1 MFIDAQYQP
10 HSSSVRVTAL
20 AAMSPTTPTH
30 LALPPH
36 STRENSRAAV
46 PFRLLMEDV
55 ERSPR
60 AFAQSEERAVVC
72 LFIYSIFFFF
82 LTIYASDTV
91 QHHCHLSRAIALS
104 LPPFVMWK
112 QPFSCGDFL
121 SFHPDAWHSWQ
132 IGCGSEGDGLWKQC
146 PCPHYTHCG
155 HIHEGSQTHKHTD
168 IVCVCTQSHTQ
179 YSEPLSPALRQRKR
193 LCCKQG
199 DDLDVKHTK
208 KRKQEMEIL
217 TRFSSN
223 FDSNMCFSIA
233 SSIQTAAL
241 FNNLVFEAC
250 TYAHHSVFLHLWKD
264 PEFFFFHIW
273 GLLRLMWNR

>member
-82 LTIYASDTV
+82 SPSMLRTRCNTTATFPEPLPFLFP
-91 QHHCHLSRAIALS
+91 HL
-104 LPPFVMWK
+104 W
-112 QPFSCGDFL
+112 
-121 SFHPDAWHSWQ
+121 
-132 IGCGSEGDGLWKQC
+132 CGSSHFLVVTSSAFTLTRDTHDKLGVEVKVMGCESNAPAPTIHTVDT
-146 PCPHYTHCG
+146 YT
-155 HIHEGSQTHKHTD
+155 KAARHTNTR
-168 IVCVCTQSHTQ
+168 ISCVCVRNLTLNTLSH
-179 YSEPLSPALRQRKR
+179 SALPWDKERG
-193 LCCKQG
+193 C
-199 DDLDVKHTK
+199 V
-208 KRKQEMEIL
+208 
-217 TRFSSN
+217 
-223 FDSNMCFSIA
+223 A
-233 SSIQTAAL
+233 
-241 FNNLVFEAC
+241 
-250 TYAHHSVFLHLWKD
+250 
-264 PEFFFFHIW
+264 
-273 GLLRLMWNR
+273 NRVMTWM